1 MNFYQ
6 GKIYII
12 NLARRSDRRAKMTAE
27 INGISPYNYEFFKA
41 IEGGAKGCLQ
51 SHLAVIKLAK
61 ENDLPYVIIL
71 EDDCEFTDRFEH
83 KLSVALRQLPD
94 NWDMLYFGANN
105 KKPLWMVSDN
115 IGKCIHTLT
124 TSSYAVKSTIYDKII
139 DQLSAHPDR
148 PVDEIYRTLV
158 HPSVNAYGV
167 KPTLIYQ
174 AGGFSDVEGME
185 TNYKWQFDNPQW
197 T

>member
-1 MNFYQ
+1 MNFYE
-6 GKIYII
+6 GKKYII
-12 NLARRSDRRAKMTAE
+12 NLARRTDRRDRMVSE
-27 INGISPYNYEFFKA
+27 MSGIAPYNYHFFNA

-61 ENDLPYVIIL
+61 EENLPYVIIL
-71 EDDCEFTDRFEH
+71 EDDCEFIPNFKDD
-83 KLSVALRQLPD
+83 LSVALRQLPAD
-94 NWDMLYFGANN
+94 WDMLYFGANH

-139 DQLSAHPDR
+139 DQLSNHTDR
-148 PVDEIYRTLV
+148 PVDEIYRVLI
-158 HPSVNAYGV
+158 HHQVNAYGI

-174 AGGFSDVEGME
+174 SGGFSDVEGME

-197 T
+197 K